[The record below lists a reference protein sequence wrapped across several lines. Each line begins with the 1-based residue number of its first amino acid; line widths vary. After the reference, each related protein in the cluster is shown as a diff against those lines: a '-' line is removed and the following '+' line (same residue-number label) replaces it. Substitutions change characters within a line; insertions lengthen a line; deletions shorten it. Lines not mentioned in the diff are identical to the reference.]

1 MQCSSGRLL
10 FWSLKSFLEC
20 LTCIENLHPI
30 NFIFKS
36 LSWTAR
42 VCLVCVIV
50 KEGFWK
56 GMFSCYISSLFKT
69 PLYLLKLSLVL
80 QFSSVVQLCL
90 NLCDPMNHS
99 TPVLPVH
106 HRLPEFTQTH
116 VHRVGDAI
124 QPSHSLSSPSL
135 PAPNPSQHQSLLHV
149 YKPEK
154 TICK

>member
-124 QPSHSLSSPSL
+124 QPAHSLSSPSL
-135 PAPNPSQHQSLLHV
+135 PAPNPSQHQSLLNV

>member
-90 NLCDPMNHS
+90 NLCDHMNHS

-135 PAPNPSQHQSLLHV
+135 PAPNPSQHQSLLNV